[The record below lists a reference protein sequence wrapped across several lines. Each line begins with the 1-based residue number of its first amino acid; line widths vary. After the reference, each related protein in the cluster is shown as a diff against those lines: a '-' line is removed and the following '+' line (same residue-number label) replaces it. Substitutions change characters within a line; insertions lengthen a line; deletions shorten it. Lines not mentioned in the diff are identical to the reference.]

1 MYYNSNELE
10 KLKQTNKE
18 AKLGITGNVNR
29 AKKLRHG
36 KFYTVIRHVW

>member
-18 AKLGITGNVNR
+18 AKLGINVNR
-29 AKKLRHG
+29 AKKLRYG

>member
-18 AKLGITGNVNR
+18 AKLDINVNR

-36 KFYTVIRHVW
+36 KFYTVIRHVR